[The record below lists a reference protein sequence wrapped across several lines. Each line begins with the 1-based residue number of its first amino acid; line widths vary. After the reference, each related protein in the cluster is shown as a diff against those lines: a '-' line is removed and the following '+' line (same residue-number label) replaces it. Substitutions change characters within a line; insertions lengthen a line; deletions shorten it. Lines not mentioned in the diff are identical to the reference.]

1 MQCPA
6 CNHVDHEAAFGKPA
20 KCPRCGAF
28 YDKAVIA
35 RARKAEAL
43 YQAAEREERKRK
55 VEAVAGPAKQAAS
68 LGRSVFLTFISS
80 KLFGRAVLVVAVLG
94 IIVFLVARPASGP
107 AAPTAKAGQPNE
119 YAVIRVGQRAVESRL
134 KDAESAKFRN
144 QFVGKSGIPCGEV
157 NARNG
162 FGGYNGFKRYIASGG
177 GVSVIEGEIPS
188 DQFEETWQ
196 RFCAR

>member
-6 CNHVDHEAAFGKPA
+6 CGHVDNEVAFGKPA
-20 KCPRCGAF
+20 KCPSCGAF

-43 YQAAEREERKRK
+43 YQAAQREERKRK
-55 VEAVAGPAKQAAS
+55 LEAVAGPAKQAAS
-68 LGRSVFLTFISS
+68 MSRSVFLSFISS
-80 KLFGRAVLVVAVLG
+80 QFFGRAVLVVAVLG
-94 IIVFLVARPASGP
+94 MVVLLVARPASGP
-107 AAPTAKAGQPNE
+107 AALPAKAEQPSE

-134 KDAESAKFRN
+134 KDTDSAKFRN
-144 QFVGKSGIPCGEV
+144 QFVGKSGVPCGEV

-177 GVSVIEGEIPS
+177 GVSVIEGEIPD
-188 DQFEETWQ
+188 DQFEATWQ
-196 RFCAR
+196 RFCAK

>member
-6 CNHVDHEAAFGKPA
+6 CNHVDDEDAFGKPA

-28 YDKAVIA
+28 YEKAVIA

-43 YQAAEREERKRK
+43 YQAAEREQRKRK
-55 VEAVAGPAKQAAS
+55 VEAVAGPVKQAAS
-68 LGRSVFLTFISS
+68 LGSSVFLTFISS
-80 KLFGRAVLVVAVLG
+80 KFFGRAVLVVAGLCVIAL
-94 IIVFLVARPASGP
+94 LVTRPASGP
-107 AAPTAKAGQPNE
+107 VAIPAKAEQPNE

-134 KDAESAKFRN
+134 KDSESAKFRN

-177 GVSVIEGEIPS
+177 GVSVIEGEIPD
-188 DQFEETWQ
+188 DQFEATWQ

>member
-6 CNHVDHEAAFGKPA
+6 CNHVDDDAAFGNPA

-28 YDKAVIA
+28 YEKAVIA

-55 VEAVAGPAKQAAS
+55 VEVVAGPAKQAAS

-80 KLFGRAVLVVAVLG
+80 KFFGRVVLVVAGLGVIVL
-94 IIVFLVARPASGP
+94 LVARPASGP
-107 AAPTAKAGQPNE
+107 AALPAKTEQPNE

-134 KDAESAKFRN
+134 KDAEAAKFRN
-144 QFVGKSGIPCGEV
+144 QFVGKSGVPCGEV
-157 NARNG
+157 NAKNG
-162 FGGYNGFKRYIASGG
+162 FGAYNGFKRYMASGG
-177 GVSVIEGEIPS
+177 GISVIEGEIP
-188 DQFEETWQ
+188 DEQFEASWQ
-196 RFCAR
+196 RLCAR

>member
-6 CNHVDHEAAFGKPA
+6 CNHVDDDAAFGKPA
-20 KCPRCGAF
+20 QCPRCGAF

-55 VEAVAGPAKQAAS
+55 LEAVAGPAKQAAS
-68 LGRSVFLTFISS
+68 LGSSVLLTFISS
-80 KLFGRAVLVVAVLG
+80 KFFGRAVLVVAGLGVIVL
-94 IIVFLVARPASGP
+94 LVTRPTSGP
-107 AAPTAKAGQPNE
+107 AALPAKAEQPNE

-144 QFVGKSGIPCGEV
+144 QFVGKTGIPCGEV

-177 GVSVIEGEIPS
+177 GVSVIEGEIPD
-188 DQFEETWQ
+188 DQFEATWQ